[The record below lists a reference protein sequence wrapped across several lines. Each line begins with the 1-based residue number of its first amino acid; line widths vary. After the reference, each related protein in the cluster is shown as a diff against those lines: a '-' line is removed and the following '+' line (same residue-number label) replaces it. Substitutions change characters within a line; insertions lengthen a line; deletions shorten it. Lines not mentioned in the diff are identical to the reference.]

1 MLNKQPQKLKEMKNA
16 EIKGLTLAELK
27 EKIGSEKEASRKMKF
42 AHQVSAIENPM
53 KIRETRKLI
62 ARLKTELTAK
72 ERQK

>member
-1 MLNKQPQKLKEMKNA
+1 MKNA
-16 EIKGLTLAELK
+16 EIKGLTVVELT
-27 EKIGSEKEASRKMKF
+27 EKIGSEKETMRKMKF

-72 ERQK
+72 ERKK